1 MLSSY
6 LTIAPHKKRFTGAGL
21 WLQFS
26 HKVYTCC
33 AQIKTLNEAVTS
45 SASLRIAS
53 HYGPGASGRPPEAM
67 DWNPQILRILRTLLT
82 FPDSRLFYFLHM
94 FFKFSIISYHF
105 LSLSFSLS
113 TILCFELRT
122 ISTYKAVPCNAC
134 NCKNSNTNQMYQV
147 CINKVYQTEL
157 ASLLFRSLP
166 PLNEMGAASRSR
178 SRSNSP
184 RGLEVPPFI
193 EATVYGDE
201 SRCDR
206 RI

>member
-1 MLSSY
+1 MASGFSSPTKSTPVAHKSKH
-6 LTIAPHKKRFTGAGL
+6 LTKQWQALPVCASHLTMVQAHQVAPRKPWIGILKFYEFCEL
-21 WLQFS
+21 FS
-26 HKVYTCC
+26 LFQTLDFSIFYTCF
-33 AQIKTLNEAVTS
+33 LN
-45 SASLRIAS
+45 SLS
-53 HYGPGASGRPPEAM
+53 
-67 DWNPQILRILRTLLT
+67 
-82 FPDSRLFYFLHM
+82 FP
-94 FFKFSIISYHF
+94 IISYHCHSRCPPF
-105 LSLSFSLS
+105 SALSCGPSVHTKLCPATPAIARIQTLTKCIKYVS
-113 TILCFELRT
+113 TKCIKLR
-122 ISTYKAVPCNAC
+122 
-134 NCKNSNTNQMYQV
+134 
-147 CINKVYQTEL
+147 L

>member
-1 MLSSY
+1 MVQAHQV
-6 LTIAPHKKRFTGAGL
+6 APRKPWIGILKFYEFCEL
-21 WLQFS
+21 FS
-26 HKVYTCC
+26 LF
-33 AQIKTLNEAVTS
+33 QTL
-45 SASLRIAS
+45 
-53 HYGPGASGRPPEAM
+53 
-67 DWNPQILRILRTLLT
+67 D
-82 FPDSRLFYFLHM
+82 
-94 FFKFSIISYHF
+94 FSIFYTFFLYHF

-113 TILCFELRT
+113 NILCFELRT

-134 NCKNSNTNQMYQV
+134 KHIQSNQMYQV

-184 RGLEVPPFI
+184 SGLEVPPFI
-193 EATVYGDE
+193 EATVYGEE